1 MVRAAA
7 LRLQRDEQL
16 VVVIEQEREPEA
28 PSTVM
33 GCDDLF
39 APAFCESFD
48 EPSPGGRAG
57 DLDDARFSVARI
69 SNLVNQG
76 QGHTSDWAPATA
88 SACGSE
94 RSGLL
99 PPDDLFFCTNPR
111 TGRRQLN
118 DVINDQGH
126 PTWHAI
132 RIRQPF
138 DFANDARIVLELEA
152 KQRMRAG
159 KGHWWAVAISAD
171 AAPAPYLDFIGQ
183 GTRPESVLV
192 FDFGPS
198 ACASDAEGFSQLTG
212 VWLATDHG
220 SATRLDTGSG
230 ERECFAVDNEIMNHV
245 EIRLLGTVLEVWA
258 TDLDDSS
265 SLRRV
270 ARVTDVALPFKRGY
284 VNLIFAKYNASEVG
298 LPTEVTYHVGSIGFD
313 GPILPI
319 PRAYLLPDAQTP
331 PGSSEPDHLNL
342 GYLLNEDG
350 ISTCC
355 DWTDLPSFELE
366 GIELDGASGARLNLT
381 AYDFTEGES
390 IFLRFNGGN
399 SREFA
404 HAYPDSSAGV
414 RAVTIPVSLAEL
426 RPGSNRLEL
435 RASRSVFLVN
445 GELEI
450 ELQ

>member
-1 MVRAAA
+1 MLLCACS
-7 LRLQRDEQL
+7 DEQL
-16 VVVIEQEREPEA
+16 VVVIEREREPGGA
-28 PSTVM
+28 STVM
-33 GCDDLF
+33 GCEDLL

-57 DLDDARFSVARI
+57 DLDDGRFSVARI

-88 SACGSE
+88 SACGTE
-94 RSGLL
+94 RSGVL

-132 RIRQPF
+132 RVRQPF

-152 KQRMRAG
+152 KQRMLAG

-183 GTRPESVLV
+183 ATRPESVLV

-198 ACASDAEGFSQLTG
+198 ACAADTGRFGQLTG

-220 SATRLDTGSG
+220 RATRLDTGSD
-230 ERECFAVDNEIMNHV
+230 EHECFAVGDEIMNHV

-258 TDLDDSS
+258 TDLDDNST
-265 SLRRV
+265 LRRV
-270 ARVTDVALPFKRGY
+270 AQVKDVALPFSRGY
-284 VNLIFAKYNASEVG
+284 VNLIFAKYNGSEVG
-298 LPTEVTYHVGSIGFD
+298 LPTEVTFHLGAVGFD
-313 GPILPI
+313 GPTLPT
-319 PRAYLLPDAQTP
+319 PRAYPLPDAQTP
-331 PGSSEPDHLNL
+331 PGGSSEPDHLNL
-342 GYLLNEDG
+342 GYLLDEDG
-350 ISTCC
+350 IATCC
-355 DWTDLPSFELE
+355 DWTGFPGFELK
-366 GIELDGASGARLNLT
+366 GLELGGARAARLNFT

-390 IFLRFNGGN
+390 LFFRFNGGTF
-399 SREFA
+399 RESP

-414 RAVTIPVSLAEL
+414 RAITIPVPLADL
-426 RPGSNRLEL
+426 RPGPNRLEL
-435 RASRSVFLVN
+435 RASRPVFLVN